1 MAVEKMSLAK
11 ALNESLRKA
20 LDTDPKVLIMGEDV
34 GKLGGVFRITDGLQ
48 KDFGEGRV
56 IDTPLAESGIVGTA
70 IGLALRGYRPIV
82 EIQFDGFVFPAYDQI
97 VTQLAKMHARALG
110 KVKMPVV
117 IRIPYGGGIG
127 AVEHHSESPE
137 ALFAHVAGLKVV
149 SPSNASDAYWMMQQ
163 AVQSDDP
170 IIFFEPKRRY
180 WDKGEL
186 DTESIPGP
194 LHKAAVAREGSDL
207 TLVAYGPMVKVCL
220 EAAAAA
226 QEEGKSVEVL
236 DLRSMSPIDF
246 DAVQASVEKTGLL
259 VVVHEAPVFYGS
271 GAEIAARITERCFYH
286 LEAPVLRVGGYHA
299 PTRRPG
305 WRTSTCRVS
314 TGCSMPSTARWRTE
328 ERVVTTMTE
337 TSARFR
343 EFKMPDVGEG
353 LTEAEILKWFV
364 QPGDT
369 VTDGQVVCE
378 VETAKA
384 AVELPIPF
392 DGVVHEL
399 RFPEGT
405 TVDVGEVIIA
415 VDVAPGSGDAPAE
428 PEPVQEAVAEPAAEE
443 APKGRQPVLVGYGV
457 AESSTKRRARKGAEI
472 PGPAAAAAQAEINGH
487 RAKVAESRP
496 LAKPPVRKLAKDLGI
511 DLATVTPTGEGGV
524 ITREDVHAAAAPA
537 PAEAPVR
544 AEEAVAAP
552 APVEA
557 VAPVG
562 RETRIPVK
570 GVRKAIAQAMVG
582 SAFTA
587 PHVTEF
593 VTVDV
598 TRTMKLV
605 AELKEDKDM
614 AGVRVNPLLVIAK
627 ALLVAIKRNPAVNA
641 AWDEAN
647 QEIVQKHYVNLG
659 IAAATPRGLI
669 VPNIKDAHDK
679 TLPELGAALADLV
692 STAREGKTSPAAMA
706 GGTVTIT
713 NVGVFGVDTGT
724 PILNPGESAILAV
737 GAIKLQPWVHKGKV
751 KPRQVTT
758 LALSFDHRLVDGE
771 LGSKV
776 LADVAAIL
784 EQPKRLITW
793 G

>member
-1 MAVEKMSLAK
+1 M
-11 ALNESLRKA
+11 
-20 LDTDPKVLIMGEDV
+20 
-34 GKLGGVFRITDGLQ
+34 
-48 KDFGEGRV
+48 
-56 IDTPLAESGIVGTA
+56 
-70 IGLALRGYRPIV
+70 
-82 EIQFDGFVFPAYDQI
+82 
-97 VTQLAKMHARALG
+97 
-110 KVKMPVV
+110 
-117 IRIPYGGGIG
+117 
-127 AVEHHSESPE
+127 
-137 ALFAHVAGLKVV
+137 
-149 SPSNASDAYWMMQQ
+149 
-163 AVQSDDP
+163 
-170 IIFFEPKRRY
+170 
-180 WDKGEL
+180 
-186 DTESIPGP
+186 
-194 LHKAAVAREGSDL
+194 
-207 TLVAYGPMVKVCL
+207 
-220 EAAAAA
+220 
-226 QEEGKSVEVL
+226 
-236 DLRSMSPIDF
+236 
-246 DAVQASVEKTGLL
+246 
-259 VVVHEAPVFYGS
+259 
-271 GAEIAARITERCFYH
+271 
-286 LEAPVLRVGGYHA
+286 
-299 PTRRPG
+299 
-305 WRTSTCRVS
+305 
-314 TGCSMPSTARWRTE
+314 
-328 ERVVTTMTE
+328 TTMTE
-337 TSARFR
+337 TTNAARFR

-369 VTDGQVVCE
+369 VTDGHVVCE

-399 RFPEGT
+399 RFGEGT
-405 TVDVGEVIIA
+405 TVDVGQVIIV
-415 VDVAPGSGDAPAE
+415 VDVAPGSGDAAPDPAPAAEAPAPAAE
-428 PEPVQEAVAEPAAEE
+428 PEPEAE
-443 APKGRQPVLVGYGV
+443 APKGRTPVLVGYGV
-457 AESSTKRRARKGAEI
+457 AESSTKRRARKGTEAA
-472 PGPAAAAAQAEINGH
+472 PAAAAAAIQGEMNGH
-487 RAKVAESRP
+487 GTGAVVPEARP

-511 DLATVTPTGEGGV
+511 DLATVSPTGEGGV

-537 PAEAPVR
+537 PAPEPVR
-544 AEEAVAAP
+544 AQPQIPAP
-552 APVEA
+552 AAAEDSPPPA
-557 VAPVG
+557 VVASMG
-562 RETRIPVK
+562 ARETRIPVK

-605 AELKEDKDM
+605 AELKEDKEM
-614 AGVRVNPLLVIAK
+614 AGVRVNPLLIIAK
-627 ALLVAIKRNPAVNA
+627 ALLVAIKRHPEVNA

-647 QEIVQKHYVNLG
+647 QEIVRKHYVNLG

-669 VPNIKDAHDK
+669 VPNIKDAQEQ
-679 TLPELGAALADLV
+679 TLPQLAASLGELV

-793 G
+793 A

>member
-1 MAVEKMSLAK
+1 M
-11 ALNESLRKA
+11 
-20 LDTDPKVLIMGEDV
+20 
-34 GKLGGVFRITDGLQ
+34 
-48 KDFGEGRV
+48 
-56 IDTPLAESGIVGTA
+56 
-70 IGLALRGYRPIV
+70 
-82 EIQFDGFVFPAYDQI
+82 
-97 VTQLAKMHARALG
+97 
-110 KVKMPVV
+110 
-117 IRIPYGGGIG
+117 
-127 AVEHHSESPE
+127 
-137 ALFAHVAGLKVV
+137 
-149 SPSNASDAYWMMQQ
+149 
-163 AVQSDDP
+163 
-170 IIFFEPKRRY
+170 
-180 WDKGEL
+180 
-186 DTESIPGP
+186 
-194 LHKAAVAREGSDL
+194 
-207 TLVAYGPMVKVCL
+207 
-220 EAAAAA
+220 
-226 QEEGKSVEVL
+226 
-236 DLRSMSPIDF
+236 
-246 DAVQASVEKTGLL
+246 
-259 VVVHEAPVFYGS
+259 
-271 GAEIAARITERCFYH
+271 
-286 LEAPVLRVGGYHA
+286 
-299 PTRRPG
+299 
-305 WRTSTCRVS
+305 
-314 TGCSMPSTARWRTE
+314 
-328 ERVVTTMTE
+328 TTMTE

-405 TVDVGEVIIA
+405 TVDVGQVIIA
-415 VDVAPGSGDAPAE
+415 IDVAPGSGDAPA
-428 PEPVQEAVAEPAAEE
+428 PAAAPVQEPVGEPEAEAE
-443 APKGRQPVLVGYGV
+443 PKGRTPVLVGYGV
-457 AESSTKRRARKGAEI
+457 AESSTKRRPRKGASAAPEAAAVAAAVQAELN
-472 PGPAAAAAQAEINGH
+472 GHTAPAAAPAPAGAPAGG
-487 RAKVAESRP
+487 RP
-496 LAKPPVRKLAKDLGI
+496 LAKPPVRKLAKDLGV
-511 DLATVTPTGEGGV
+511 DLATVVPTGKDGI
-524 ITREDVHAAAAPA
+524 ITREDVHAAAPAAAP
-537 PAEAPVR
+537 PVAEP
-544 AEEAVAAP
+544 VAA
-552 APVEA
+552 AASATPVAAA
-557 VAPVG
+557 VSA
-562 RETRIPVK
+562 RETRIPIK
-570 GVRKAIAQAMVG
+570 GVRKAMAQAMVG

-614 AGVRVNPLLVIAK
+614 AGVRINPLLIIAK
-627 ALLVAIKRNPAVNA
+627 ALLVAIKRNPEVNA
-641 AWDEAN
+641 TWDEAN

-679 TLPELGAALADLV
+679 TLPQLAASLGELV
-692 STAREGKTSPAAMA
+692 TTARDGKTSPAAMS

-724 PILNPGESAILAV
+724 PILNSGESAILAV

-793 G
+793 A

>member
-1 MAVEKMSLAK
+1 M
-11 ALNESLRKA
+11 
-20 LDTDPKVLIMGEDV
+20 
-34 GKLGGVFRITDGLQ
+34 
-48 KDFGEGRV
+48 
-56 IDTPLAESGIVGTA
+56 
-70 IGLALRGYRPIV
+70 
-82 EIQFDGFVFPAYDQI
+82 
-97 VTQLAKMHARALG
+97 
-110 KVKMPVV
+110 
-117 IRIPYGGGIG
+117 
-127 AVEHHSESPE
+127 
-137 ALFAHVAGLKVV
+137 
-149 SPSNASDAYWMMQQ
+149 
-163 AVQSDDP
+163 
-170 IIFFEPKRRY
+170 
-180 WDKGEL
+180 
-186 DTESIPGP
+186 
-194 LHKAAVAREGSDL
+194 
-207 TLVAYGPMVKVCL
+207 
-220 EAAAAA
+220 
-226 QEEGKSVEVL
+226 
-236 DLRSMSPIDF
+236 
-246 DAVQASVEKTGLL
+246 
-259 VVVHEAPVFYGS
+259 
-271 GAEIAARITERCFYH
+271 
-286 LEAPVLRVGGYHA
+286 
-299 PTRRPG
+299 
-305 WRTSTCRVS
+305 
-314 TGCSMPSTARWRTE
+314 
-328 ERVVTTMTE
+328 TTMTE

-353 LTEAEILKWFV
+353 LTEAEILKWYV

-405 TVDVGEVIIA
+405 TVDVGQVIIA
-415 VDVAPGSGDAPAE
+415 VDVAPGSAEAPAAAAAPVAE
-428 PEPVQEAVAEPAAEE
+428 PEAEPEE
-443 APKGRQPVLVGYGV
+443 PKGRQPVLVGYGV
-457 AESSTKRRARKGAEI
+457 AESSTKRRARKGDGTAA
-472 PGPAAAAAQAEINGH
+472 PAAAVAGIQGELNGH
-487 RAKVAESRP
+487 GHAAAPAVAPAVVPVPASRP

-511 DLATVTPTGEGGV
+511 DLATVVPTGPGGV
-524 ITREDVHAAAAPA
+524 ITREDVHAAAAPVAAQAQVPA
-537 PAEAPVR
+537 PAAP
-544 AEEAVAAP
+544 VAAP
-552 APVEA
+552 APVPA
-557 VAPVG
+557 APVAAASEPG
-562 RETRIPVK
+562 VRETRIPVK

-614 AGVRVNPLLVIAK
+614 AGVRVNPLLIIAK
-627 ALLVAIKRNPAVNA
+627 ALLVAIKRNPEVNA

-679 TLPELGAALADLV
+679 TLPQLAAALGELV
-692 STAREGKTSPAAMA
+692 ATAREGRTSPAAMA

-793 G
+793 A

>member
-1 MAVEKMSLAK
+1 M
-11 ALNESLRKA
+11 
-20 LDTDPKVLIMGEDV
+20 
-34 GKLGGVFRITDGLQ
+34 
-48 KDFGEGRV
+48 
-56 IDTPLAESGIVGTA
+56 
-70 IGLALRGYRPIV
+70 
-82 EIQFDGFVFPAYDQI
+82 
-97 VTQLAKMHARALG
+97 
-110 KVKMPVV
+110 
-117 IRIPYGGGIG
+117 
-127 AVEHHSESPE
+127 
-137 ALFAHVAGLKVV
+137 
-149 SPSNASDAYWMMQQ
+149 
-163 AVQSDDP
+163 
-170 IIFFEPKRRY
+170 
-180 WDKGEL
+180 
-186 DTESIPGP
+186 
-194 LHKAAVAREGSDL
+194 
-207 TLVAYGPMVKVCL
+207 
-220 EAAAAA
+220 
-226 QEEGKSVEVL
+226 
-236 DLRSMSPIDF
+236 
-246 DAVQASVEKTGLL
+246 
-259 VVVHEAPVFYGS
+259 
-271 GAEIAARITERCFYH
+271 
-286 LEAPVLRVGGYHA
+286 
-299 PTRRPG
+299 
-305 WRTSTCRVS
+305 
-314 TGCSMPSTARWRTE
+314 
-328 ERVVTTMTE
+328 TTMTD

-353 LTEAEILKWFV
+353 LTEAEILKWYV

-399 RFPEGT
+399 RFAEGT
-405 TVDVGEVIIA
+405 TVDVGQVIIA
-415 VDVAPGSGDAPAE
+415 IDVAPGSGDAPA
-428 PEPVQEAVAEPAAEE
+428 PAAEPAREPVEAPEADAE
-443 APKGRQPVLVGYGV
+443 PKGRTPVLVGYGV
-457 AESSTKRRARKGAEI
+457 AESSTKRRPRKGAAAAPEAAAVAAAVQAELN
-472 PGPAAAAAQAEINGH
+472 GHGAPAAPAQAGAAAGG
-487 RAKVAESRP
+487 RP

-511 DLATVTPTGEGGV
+511 DLASVVPTGKDGI

-537 PAEAPVR
+537 PSR
-544 AEEAVAAP
+544 AAP
-552 APVEA
+552 APVAAEA
-557 VAPVG
+557 PAAAAPAADVRDSA
-562 RETRIPVK
+562 RETRVPVK

-627 ALLVAIKRNPAVNA
+627 ALLVAIKRNPEVNA

-679 TLPELGAALADLV
+679 TLPQLAEALGELVA
-692 STAREGKTSPAAMA
+692 TAREGRTSPAAMA

-793 G
+793 A